1 MWTSHKSSSC
11 DRMPKSTCPYFNYM
25 QTNRVQLSNN
35 KFMIDFESLKEND
48 IFILE
53 IISFTC
59 ILLNANL
66 SGYTGTHQFPFVKRD
81 LRRFCDNLPN
91 RQKQIAAWIY
101 NEYRWFPP
109 TSRSWAFWSNHRQPD
124 FLKPLP
130 VWKIT
135 YWHFPFAFTK
145 FILPKKKLHMQIII
159 AITRPINFDDWLTSS
174 PI

>member
-1 MWTSHKSSSC
+1 MWTSHKSSSSDC
-11 DRMPKSTCPYFNYM
+11 MPKSTCPYFNYM

-59 ILLNANL
+59 SLLNANL

-109 TSRSWAFWSNHRQPD
+109 TSPFMG
-124 FLKPLP
+124 FLKQSPSTGFPKTIASLENHILAFSIRLHEIRFP
-130 VWKIT
+130 QNEIT
-135 YWHFPFAFTK
+135 YANNHCHHAS
-145 FILPKKKLHMQIII
+145 
-159 AITRPINFDDWLTSS
+159 N
-174 PI
+174 